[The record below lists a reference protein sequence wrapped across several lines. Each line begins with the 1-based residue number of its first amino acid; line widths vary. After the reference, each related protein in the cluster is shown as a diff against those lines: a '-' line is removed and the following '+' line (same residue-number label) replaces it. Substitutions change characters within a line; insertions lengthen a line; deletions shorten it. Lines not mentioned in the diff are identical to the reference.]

1 MKETSY
7 ETDIMLELKDD
18 DVLDQ
23 GVYSESGERQIDYRG
38 VYEAKLTR

>member
-23 GVYSESGERQIDYRG
+23 GVYSESGKGKQITE
-38 VYEAKLTR
+38 VFMKQN